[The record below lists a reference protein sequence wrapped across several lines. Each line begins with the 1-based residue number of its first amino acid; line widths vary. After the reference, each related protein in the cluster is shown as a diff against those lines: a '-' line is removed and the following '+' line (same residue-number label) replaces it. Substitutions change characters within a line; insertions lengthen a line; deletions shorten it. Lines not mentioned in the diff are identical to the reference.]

1 MEKNSKIRLGVIG
14 TGRIAKRFVPEARCV
29 ENVEVTSVYNPRIT
43 SAELFAKELFIPCF
57 TDKKEDFIA
66 NVDAVYIAT
75 PHETHYEYAKEMLLA
90 GKHVLC
96 EKPMVFSK
104 AQAEE
109 LFAIAKKQGVVLMEG
124 IKTAYCP
131 GFQALLQVIQSGK
144 IGKVYDVEA
153 CFSKLGATNMRE
165 ILDNKHGGS
174 FLELG
179 TYSMLPSM
187 KILGIKEQEVNFHS
201 AFAVNGTDVYTKANF
216 DYGSAT
222 GLAKTGLEVKSEGQ
236 LVIAGSVGYIVV
248 QAPWWLTR
256 HFEVRYENPNVKDV
270 YDFPF
275 EGQGLRYEI
284 KAFVDQILHGVAPVV
299 SEEESIWL
307 ADKMEQY
314 LKYRTEKQKYMGL
327 TVNSDDDINA
337 NGLEDKANRKNIKYW
352 AHRGC
357 SMAYPE
363 NTLEAFA
370 AAAKI
375 EGLAGIE
382 LDIQLTKDGELVVIH
397 DEKVDRTTNGK
408 GRVCD
413 YTLRKLKELKI
424 TSINGTYTTIPTL
437 EEVFRL
443 LYPVCEK
450 DRPEGKFRINIELK
464 NSVIRYEGMEEKV
477 LQLVADYGLQ
487 DNIVYSS
494 FLPESMGLIKELAP
508 YAQTGILGGDMEQCR
523 LNYIKY
529 KADAIHPW
537 IGGLCVDEEEIEK
550 STGIPVRAWNGEEP
564 FFGQTRQLKE
574 KHLEKYAM
582 FGVTDVFTN
591 VPEMYLGE

>member
-1 MEKNSKIRLGVIG
+1 MKKSNVIRLGIIG

-29 ENVEVTSVYNPRIT
+29 EHIQVAAVYNPNVT
-43 SAELFAKELFIPCF
+43 SAEAFGKELTISMC
-57 TDKKEDFIA
+57 TDDKQAFMET
-66 NVDAVYIAT
+66 VDAVYIAT

-109 LFAIAKKQGVVLMEG
+109 LFAIARKKGVVLMEG

-165 ILDNKHGGS
+165 ILDSKHGGS

-179 TYSMLPSM
+179 TYSMLPIM
-187 KILGIKEQEVNFHS
+187 KILGTKESEINFHS
-201 AFAVNGTDVYTKANF
+201 AFSVTGSDVYTKTSF
-216 DYGSAT
+216 DYGKAT

-236 LVIAGSVGYIVV
+236 LVIAGSIGYIVV

-256 HFEVRYENPNVKDV
+256 RFEIRYENPNKKDV
-270 YDFPF
+270 YEAPF

-284 KAFVDQILHGVAPVV
+284 KAFAEQILNGVNPVV
-299 SEEESIWL
+299 REEESIWL
-307 ADKMEQY
+307 AEKMEKY
-314 LKYRTEKQKYMGL
+314 LKYRAAKQSSMGIQEKASEEKSKPADIHQKN
-327 TVNSDDDINA
+327 T
-337 NGLEDKANRKNIKYW
+337 IKFW

-363 NTLEAFA
+363 NTLEAFG

-375 EGLAGIE
+375 EGLTGVE
-382 LDIQLTKDGELVVIH
+382 LDVQLSKDGKLVVIH
-397 DEKVDRTTNGK
+397 DEKVDRTTNGT

-413 YTLRKLKELKI
+413 YTLKELKELKI
-424 TSINGTYTTIPTL
+424 ESVEGTYTTIPTL

-443 LYPVCEK
+443 LHPICKK
-450 DRPEGKFRINIELK
+450 DRSEGKFQINIELK

-477 LQLVADYGLQ
+477 LQLVADYGLEE
-487 DNIVYSS
+487 NIIYSS
-494 FLPESMGLIKELAP
+494 FLPESMELIKKLSP
-508 YAQTGILGGDMEQCR
+508 NVQTGILGLYMEECR
-523 LNYIKY
+523 LEAMGR

-537 IGGLCVDEEEIEK
+537 IGGLSVDKEEIEK
-550 STGIPVRAWNGEEP
+550 AAGMPVRAWNAEEP

-591 VPEMYLGE
+591 VPEIYL